1 MSIENMKPI
10 PTTIDEIKPGD
21 IFIVQFPDGRFE
33 HWMASSDGARKEL
46 RVKMLI
52 TPLFGDFTTKGIG
65 YLQNQPGLK
74 YWKAEVGLQTI
85 LRMYTLLLQASYK
98 DIKQP
103 EVILDHSKIKETL
116 KEELPKPQMPPEK
129 KKPLMTQHR
138 EIENVLCSNKEYRTL
153 VLPQGS
159 NINLYDIEKSNHLM
173 SKWFRWVDQKFPIT
187 PAMNKTNPPAIV
199 CIPPDAEMF
208 SFHKGY
214 GVQYGDFDR
223 YEKIDGFPCIA
234 YEGYIKGIAI
244 DNHSANT
251 MFAYVCAFNPGIEDC
266 YFRLDDLITIYKN
279 DYKSL
284 DKQKWQ
290 IKEGTCLYREYTDHA
305 YSVKGIKGYHC
316 TKGSDR
322 IDTIGKNYP
331 VRIKNLFLG
340 VQYDGPVNVLVPKRT
355 IQTFAEVETIMN
367 GKFSAKTF
375 VVRFDELKTM
385 TESEES
391 DYRLESQKEESKH
404 TMRKINHLI
413 NNGFIINPE
422 KDDVVILPEGKIM
435 YTKLSK
441 NDLKETPFRS
451 YTVKILRVL
460 DRKAKL
466 GILGEAKYYHCK
478 TMNLAKE
485 IKCHVE
491 PENLISNTET
501 KEGVEYHIRKNSK
514 LYTYDANKGI
524 MEYQM
529 KTDPAK
535 MFKCEILEYKMTRI
549 SDTFDAFVRVKIE
562 GIGRYWTKF
571 DFLEA
576 YAPTQSTVLN
586 KWESWFCQTRAEG
599 VPIDV
604 CNDFVIPI
612 PKESGVY
619 DYKMPVTDKHPYK
632 REMIEIHKMNDFIAA
647 RLLKR
652 KIIDG
657 QCYGWCIDIDNEFI
671 NTPVWYNLTEIAKQY
686 EPIPDITHI
695 IDKVFKFKSD
705 HPTIYLAYPSKARFI
720 ANNTLEGVCSALAEI
735 LVMSTCIGTT
745 AYQTDKLEVFCQVT
759 SKSFTNP
766 DISEKYWFKL
776 SDLKEV

>member
-33 HWMASSDGARKEL
+33 HWMASSDGAREEL

-103 EVILDHSKIKETL
+103 ETLLDHSEIRETL

-129 KKPLMTQHR
+129 KKPLMTEYR
-138 EIENVLCSNKEYRTL
+138 EIDNVLCSNKEYRTL
-153 VLPQGS
+153 VLPHKS
-159 NINLYDIEKSNHLM
+159 HVNLYDIEKSNQLM
-173 SKWFRWVDQKFPIT
+173 AKWFRWVDQNFPIT
-187 PAMNKTNPPAIV
+187 PAMNRTNPPALV

-214 GVQYGDFDR
+214 GVEYGDFDR
-223 YEKIDGFPCIA
+223 YEKVEGFPCVA

-266 YFRLDDLITIYKN
+266 YYRLDDLIVIYKN
-279 DYKSL
+279 DHESL
-284 DKQKWQ
+284 KEQDWQ
-290 IKEGTCLYREYTDHA
+290 IKVGTCSYREYTDHA

-316 TKGSDR
+316 TKGSNQ

-331 VRIKNLFLG
+331 VRIKNLFLA
-340 VQYDGPVNVLVPKRT
+340 VQYDGPTNVLVPKRT

-385 TESEES
+385 TKSEKDE
-391 DYRLESQKEESKH
+391 YQLESQKEESKH

-413 NNGFIINPE
+413 NKGFIINPE
-422 KDDVVILPEGKIM
+422 TDDVVILPEGKMM
-435 YTKLSK
+435 YVKLFTD
-441 NDLKETPFRS
+441 DLKETPTRS

-460 DRKAKL
+460 DRKVRL
-466 GILGEAKYYHCK
+466 GILGEPKYYYCK
-478 TMNLAKE
+478 TINLARE
-485 IKCHVE
+485 IKCHVD
-491 PENLISNTET
+491 PENLISNHET
-501 KEGVEYHIRKNSK
+501 KDGIEYHIRKNSK
-514 LYTYDANKGI
+514 LYNYDANKGI

-535 MFKCEILEYKMTRI
+535 TFKCEILEYKMTRI
-549 SDTFDAFVRVKIE
+549 SDTFDAFVRVKID

-571 DFLEA
+571 DFLEE
-576 YAPTQSTVLN
+576 YAPTQSEVLN
-586 KWESWFCQTRAEG
+586 KWESWFCQTRVDG

-604 CNDFVIPI
+604 CNDYVIPI
-612 PKESGVY
+612 PKGSGMY
-619 DYKMPVTDKHPYK
+619 DCKSVADDGSFKY
-632 REMIEIHKMNDFIAA
+632 EMVEIHKISDFIAA

-652 KIIDG
+652 KIIGG

-671 NTPVWYNLTEIAKQY
+671 NTPVWFNLSEIAKQY
-686 EPIPDITHI
+686 EPIHDITHI
-695 IDKVFKFKSD
+695 MDKVFKFKSD
-705 HPTIYLAYPSKARFI
+705 HPLIYLANPSKARFI
-720 ANNTLEGVCSALAEI
+720 TSDSLTGVCSALAEI

-776 SDLKEV
+776 SDLKEI